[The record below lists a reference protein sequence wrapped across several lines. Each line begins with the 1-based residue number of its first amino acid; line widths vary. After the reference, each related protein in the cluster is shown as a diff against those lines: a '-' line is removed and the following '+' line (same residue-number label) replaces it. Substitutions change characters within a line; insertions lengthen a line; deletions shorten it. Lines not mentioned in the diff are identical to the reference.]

1 MTGPATGTARP
12 ERGSVA
18 LIGIA
23 ALAAFTGNID
33 LSIVNLAL
41 ATIGHAFSVGQSA
54 LAWTVSAYVLPY
66 AISILVVGRLGD
78 AYGHRRILAGG
89 SLLFALGSLVAAVAP
104 AYEVLLVGRV
114 VQGVGGAVL
123 MTIGLAIVSANFSGA
138 ERARGLGIYFAAGA
152 TAAVIGPLAGG
163 LLTAVLGWR
172 GIFVSQLP
180 LALIVLVAALRLL
193 PLRSPGRRRSL
204 DLPGLAAGTVI
215 LVGLNVA
222 LLQADAWGWTS
233 PPVLGAWVLALAGLV
248 GFVAR
253 ERRAVEPA
261 VRLDVFRSRVFVA
274 SALVGAAAWFGILS
288 GTIQLA
294 IYLQDVRGLTTTEA
308 ALVLT
313 PWPLVAGLLFPRS
326 GAIVTRIGPE
336 RTMVG
341 SLVLA
346 LVAAWLMVSFDAT
359 TPLPVVSFVAA
370 LGGVP
375 IALGVTAST
384 VCALAEFRPA
394 EAGVASG
401 VFNALRQIGSSLGVA
416 IPAAVFDL
424 APGSAPAGAGSI
436 GTTWALASRGIV
448 FAIALG
454 FVAIVLPRRHLVV
467 DRLAALA
474 GPAPLAG
481 PVPQTAPV
489 EADE

>member
-1 MTGPATGTARP
+1 MSPAGSGP
-12 ERGSVA
+12 ERAARRATV
-18 LIGIA
+18 LIGVA
-23 ALAAFTGNID
+23 AVAAFTANLD

-41 ATIGHAFSVGQSA
+41 ATIGHAFSVGQST

-66 AISILVVGRLGD
+66 AISILAVGRLGD
-78 AYGHRRILAGG
+78 AHGHRRVLAAG

-104 AYEVLLVGRV
+104 AYVVLLVGRV
-114 VQGVGGAVL
+114 LQGFGGSAL
-123 MTIGLAIVSANFSGA
+123 MTIGLAIVSANFSGG

-152 TAAVIGPLAGG
+152 TAAVVGPLAGG
-163 LLTAVLGWR
+163 LLTAAFGWR

-180 LALIVLVAALRLL
+180 LALVVFVAAVRVL
-193 PLRSPGRRRSL
+193 PDRPPGARRSL
-204 DLPGLAAGTVI
+204 DLPGLAAGTVV

-222 LLQADAWGWTS
+222 LLQANAWGWTS
-233 PPVLGAWVLALAGLV
+233 PPILGAWLLALVGLA

-253 ERRAVEPA
+253 ERRAAEPA

-313 PWPLVAGLLFPRS
+313 PWPLAAGLLFPRS
-326 GAIVTRIGPE
+326 GAIVARIGPE

-346 LVAAWLMVSFDAT
+346 LVAAWLMVSFDRS
-359 TPLPVVSFVAA
+359 TPLPVISLVAA

-384 VCALAEFRPA
+384 VCALAEFTPT

-424 APGSAPAGAGSI
+424 TAGPATAAGGLNGSI
-436 GTTWALASRGIV
+436 WALASRGVV

-454 FVAIVLPRRHLVV
+454 LVAFILPRGHAVAG
-467 DRLAALA
+467 RLATQA
-474 GPAPLAG
+474 
-481 PVPQTAPV
+481 VPV
-489 EADE
+489 ETDD